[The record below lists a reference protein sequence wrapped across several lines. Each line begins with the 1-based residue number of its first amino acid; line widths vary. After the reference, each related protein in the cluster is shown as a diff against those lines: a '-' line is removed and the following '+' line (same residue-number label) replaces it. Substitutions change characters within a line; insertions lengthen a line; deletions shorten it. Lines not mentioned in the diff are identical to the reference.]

1 MADLPAIHR
10 GASRRAMLG
19 GAAGLALAGLVG
31 CGREE
36 ARKVD
41 APPAPQGPPEG
52 SLEWAIAGSWRSAQD
67 KARDAARHPMETLR
81 FFGLQPRMTVVE
93 FWPGSGWYTEIL
105 APYLAHGAGTFI
117 GALFPEGPTADPAQ
131 AALNAAFRTRFSSDR
146 RLFGEP
152 QFSIFGAASGP
163 VAPPGTADMAL
174 FLRTLHGWMAAGIAE
189 KAFADAYAALKPGG
203 VLGVEQHRLGQARRV
218 REGEPG
224 GPPFGPDRDEP
235 AVAEAGQVLAHGGL
249 RQVHVVDEVTHA
261 VLAARQV
268 LKQREPHGL
277 GECVE
282 ERGRA
287 PSSVESCRLT
297 IHRHMAMLATVSDAV
312 EGRPTP
318 DRPVPARGRWARTT

>member
-10 GASRRAMLG
+10 GASRRTMLS
-19 GAAGLALAGLVG
+19 GAAALALAGLAG

-36 ARKVD
+36 EGKAD
-41 APPAPQGPPEG
+41 APPTPRGPPEG
-52 SLEWAIAGSWRSAQD
+52 SLEWAVAGVWRSAQD

-131 AALNAAFRTRFSSDR
+131 AALNANFRTRFSSDR

-163 VAPPGTADMAL
+163 VAPAGTADMAL
-174 FLRTLHGWMAAGIAE
+174 FMRTLHGWMAAGIAE

-203 VLGVEQHRLGQARRV
+203 VLGVEQHRLGPEEDQDPVAANGYVQEAFV
-218 REGEPG
+218 RQL
-224 GPPFGPDRDEP
+224 
-235 AVAEAGQVLAHGGL
+235 AAEAGFVFVAASEVNANEEDTKDHPFG
-249 RQVHVVDEVTHA
+249 VDT
-261 VLAARQV
+261 L
-268 LKQREPHGL
+268 P
-277 GECVE
+277 
-282 ERGRA
+282 
-287 PSSVESCRLT
+287 PMRLT
-297 IHRHMAMLATVSDAV
+297 APRGEPADPEFDRSKYDAIGESD
-312 EGRPTP
+312 RMTLKFRKPQ
-318 DRPVPARGRWARTT
+318 